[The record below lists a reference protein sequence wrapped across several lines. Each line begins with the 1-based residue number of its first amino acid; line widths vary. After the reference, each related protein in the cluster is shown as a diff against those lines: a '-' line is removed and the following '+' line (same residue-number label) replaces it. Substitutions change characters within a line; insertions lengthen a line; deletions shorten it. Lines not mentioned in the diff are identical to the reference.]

1 VFPFTSCNKCAIS
14 NLTLSITIELRF
26 ATESPYPLRRYNLKA
41 PSANCPAR
49 IGKVGRSREKRSE
62 TATPPPNL
70 GDGEGDKKQRT
81 DQARPWVEASCA
93 PPRRWGSPVAPR
105 RRRRAGASGTARRR
119 SPRPLPPRRRRRW
132 SPPRPA
138 RPPPRRTPE
147 GSGPPGRWT
156 TGMEGRRGRG
166 GGGRGDGGRQ
176 AEAGV
181 RAAVEGGGHYRAYG
195 RHREVEDRVDLL
207 NCSERSGL

>member
-1 VFPFTSCNKCAIS
+1 
-14 NLTLSITIELRF
+14 
-26 ATESPYPLRRYNLKA
+26 
-41 PSANCPAR
+41 
-49 IGKVGRSREKRSE
+49 
-62 TATPPPNL
+62 
-70 GDGEGDKKQRT
+70 
-81 DQARPWVEASCA
+81 
-93 PPRRWGSPVAPR
+93 VAPR
-105 RRRRAGASGTARRR
+105 RRRS
-119 SPRPLPPRRRRRW
+119 W

-138 RPPPRRTPE
+138 RPHPRRTPG